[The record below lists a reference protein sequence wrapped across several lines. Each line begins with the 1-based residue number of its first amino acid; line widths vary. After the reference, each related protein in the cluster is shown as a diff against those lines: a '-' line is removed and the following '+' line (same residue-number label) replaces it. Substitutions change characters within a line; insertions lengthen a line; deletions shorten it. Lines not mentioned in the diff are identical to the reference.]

1 MIPNQSKQTADL
13 GELEIQLYLTQLGWT
28 VHKAHEGCSYDLI
41 VDMGLGDDG
50 RRILKTIQVKTN
62 PRTSSRPGGDNNLES
77 VSNGGKQRRNY
88 WYYDAGIDFIASFR
102 DGKPVFWERET
113 YQKKSPSELKKSSNY
128 EFPENTKISPY
139 RMDAKEIPTV
149 GNFVPATLSD
159 FFG

>member
-13 GELEIQLYLTQLGWT
+13 GELEIQLYLTRLGWA
-28 VHKAHEGCSYDLI
+28 VMKAPEGYIYDLV

-50 RRILKTIQVKTN
+50 GRILKTIQVKTD

-88 WYYDAGIDFIASFR
+88 WYYDEGVDFLASFI
-102 DGKPVFWERET
+102 DGRPVFWERET
-113 YQKKSPSELKKSSNY
+113 YQKKSPSDLKKSLTY
-128 EFPENTKISPY
+128 EFPKNIMMSSY
-139 RMDAKEIPTV
+139 RVEEPTV
-149 GNFVPATLSD
+149 GNFVPTTLSD